1 MAARP
6 QPKSDKSLQDTYVSE
21 LRAAL
26 PAALAKSGAKLD
38 KATLDSLALDLG
50 KRIARKRRLSVRR
63 VRPRHKTLPGS
74 NEWISTQGAA
84 DLSGFSRPF
93 VAALLDS
100 GAYDGEI
107 HRTPKGGHRKVKADE
122 FKAWLA
128 KSSKTH
134 VPKTVEQAR
143 AEAVLSPIVGDGAP
157 DKASRAESRSRAA
170 ALAKRLGIV

>member
-1 MAARP
+1 M
-6 QPKSDKSLQDTYVSE
+6 
-21 LRAAL
+21 RAAL

>member
-1 MAARP
+1 MIARS
-6 QPKSDKSLQDTYVSE
+6 QSKLDKSLQDTYVSE

-38 KATLDSLALDLG
+38 KATLDRLALHLG
-50 KRIARKRRLSVRR
+50 MRIARKDKLSARRTPPRR
-63 VRPRHKTLPGS
+63 RTPPAST
-74 NEWISTQGAA
+74 EWISTQGAA

-122 FKAWLA
+122 FKAWLD
-128 KSSKTH
+128 KSSKTRT
-134 VPKTVEQAR
+134 PKTIEQAR
-143 AEAVLSPIVGDGAP
+143 AEAVLSPIAGEATP
-157 DKASRAESRSRAA
+157 DKASRAESRERAA
-170 ALAKRLGIV
+170 ALAKRLGIA